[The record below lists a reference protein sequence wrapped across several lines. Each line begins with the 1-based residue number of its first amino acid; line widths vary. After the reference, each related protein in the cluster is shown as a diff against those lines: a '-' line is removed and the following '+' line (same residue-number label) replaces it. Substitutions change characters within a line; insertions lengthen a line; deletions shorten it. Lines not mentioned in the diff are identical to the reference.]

1 MILTLDQLL
10 RISPG
15 TPRDRM
21 ETFLPHLNTFL
32 PQYGIDTP
40 VEVASFLAQ
49 VLHESGGFKWLRE
62 IWGPTKAQARY
73 EGRADLGNVL
83 QGDGKR
89 FMGRGLI
96 QVTGRTNYDRMSREM
111 FHDKRLLENPDIL
124 ATPEYGTLS
133 ACVYW
138 KWKKMDLIDDDDS
151 IREET
156 RRVNGGYNHLDQR
169 EAYFER
175 AKSVLGVAL

>member
-15 TPRDRM
+15 TPKERM
-21 ETFLPHLNTFL
+21 ETFLPHLNTYL

-111 FHDKRLLENPDIL
+111 FKDKRLLENPDIL

-133 ACVYW
+133 ACIYW
-138 KWKKMDLIDDDDS
+138 KWRKMDLIDDDDS

-156 RRVNGGYNHLDQR
+156 KRVNGGYNGLSER
-169 EAYFER
+169 EEYFTR